1 MIVECDRIF
10 LGCTRMSKSV
20 PTKRGLQREV
30 ERKAFNAVYA
40 NDELYARHIRANCN
54 LDPNKGYEFTIFDTL
69 PEGWS
74 VEMTYGG
81 RHGLRGKYDNE
92 SESMWCEFGRPYR
105 NAYPGDTARNPEY
118 KQALVRR
125 K

>member
-1 MIVECDRIF
+1 MLHCGDRIF

-20 PTKRGLQREV
+20 LTKEGLKREV
-30 ERKAFNAVYA
+30 RSKAFNAIYED
-40 NDELYARHIRANCN
+40 DELYARHIRANHN
-54 LDPNKGYEFTIFDTL
+54 LNPNKRYEFVIFDTL

-92 SESMWCEFGRPYR
+92 SEYMWCEFGRPYR